1 MDPATRR
8 EPLRETAAAWY
19 DRIHRDKVLDETR
32 AAFALWLAELPEHR
46 AAYEEIDRTWVDL
59 KSTAHDPRILA
70 LRHET
75 ALRLTRQTSKSIR
88 PLTWAAAAVILVVLG
103 MGLAILNTRST
114 SDRSL
119 IAVLLDAFRTHGDGR
134 YATATGERLTVTL
147 KDGSQLTLDTQTEVK
162 VAFTQAE
169 RTVHLTRGQAVFEV
183 AKDPNRPFVVEVY
196 NRRLIAVGTAF
207 DVRLDG
213 AQINVTMIEGT
224 VRIERTTNLDA
235 TTNAGST
242 PIRGSAPN
250 EKSGTARPEG
260 GASASPQP
268 VVTTLTAGEQLTVDS
283 ESQDHVRSGDPERA
297 TSWRRGQVI
306 FENTRLGD
314 AIAELNRYSDTKIEL
329 TDPGLAD
336 LRLSGGFAT
345 GHPTL
350 FVEAITTYFPIQ
362 VAKADDRSVVLS
374 ARK

>member
-1 MDPATRR
+1 MEPATRR
-8 EPLRETAAAWY
+8 EPLRETAAAWH

-75 ALRLTRQTSKSIR
+75 ALRLTRQTSKSMR
-88 PLTWAAAAVILVVLG
+88 PLTWAAAAVILVVSG
-103 MGLAILNTRST
+103 MGLAMLNTRST
-114 SDRSL
+114 SDRSP

-134 YATATGERLTVTL
+134 YATATGERLTVAL

-213 AQINVTMIEGT
+213 AQINVT
-224 VRIERTTNLDA
+224 
-235 TTNAGST
+235 
-242 PIRGSAPN
+242 
-250 EKSGTARPEG
+250 
-260 GASASPQP
+260 
-268 VVTTLTAGEQLTVDS
+268 TLTAGEQLTVDS
-283 ESQDHVRSGDPERA
+283 ESQDHIRAADPERA

-329 TDPGLAD
+329 TDPALAD

>member
-1 MDPATRR
+1 MEPATRR
-8 EPLRETAAAWY
+8 EPLRETAAAWH

-75 ALRLTRQTSKSIR
+75 ALRVTRQTSKSMR
-88 PLTWAAAAVILVVLG
+88 PLTWAAAAVILVVSG
-103 MGLAILNTRST
+103 MGLAMLNTRST
-114 SDRSL
+114 SDRSP
-119 IAVLLDAFRTHGDGR
+119 IAGLLDAFRTHGDGR
-134 YATATGERLTVTL
+134 YATATGERLTVSL

-162 VAFTQAE
+162 VAFTRAE
-169 RTVHLTRGQAVFEV
+169 RTVRLTRGQALFEV
-183 AKDPNRPFVVEVY
+183 AKDPSRPFVVEAY

-235 TTNAGST
+235 TTNASSSA
-242 PIRGSAPN
+242 IRGSAPN
-250 EKSGTARPEG
+250 EKSGTARPER

-283 ESQDHVRSGDPERA
+283 ESQDHIRAADPERA

-329 TDPGLAD
+329 TDPALAD

>member
-8 EPLRETAAAWY
+8 EPLRETAAAWH

-103 MGLAILNTRST
+103 MGLAMLSTRSP

-119 IAVLLDAFRTHGDGR
+119 IAVLLDAFRAHGDGR

-235 TTNAGST
+235 TTNAGSSA
-242 PIRGSAPN
+242 IQGSAAN

-283 ESQDHVRSGDPERA
+283 ESQDHIRSGDPERA

-329 TDPGLAD
+329 TDPALAD

-345 GHPTL
+345 GHPTI